1 MGLCEGPRSPEGGT
15 AGSPGDT
22 QRPHF
27 CALRDAGISTPGP
40 GTASLAILHSGSEN
54 TPDSL
59 HQTAAPGR
67 PAEDVTELVTFLST
81 YRRQSPTTLM

>member
-1 MGLCEGPRSPEGGT
+1 MGLCEGPRSSEGGT

-40 GTASLAILHSGSEN
+40 VTASLVILHSGSEN
-54 TPDSL
+54 TPL
-59 HQTAAPGR
+59 
-67 PAEDVTELVTFLST
+67 
-81 YRRQSPTTLM
+81 